1 MHTATANKRSYHAF
15 VALVYRGDIKAK
27 QVRAQAPGDQPQH
40 TGHKAP
46 LEEE

>member
-1 MHTATANKRSYHAF
+1 MEATSDEVEVKNLL
-15 VALVYRGDIKAK
+15 VARYLERLNE
-27 QVRAQAPGDQPQH
+27 VRAQAPGDQPQH